1 MQADSPSILT
11 ADTAATTQVAV
22 PEPSDLAVR
31 YHRTGNVLWAG
42 ATVLDLLVP
51 AALLFTGLSARVR
64 NLAARLARGR
74 RFATIALYAFAYVLI
89 QALVFLPL
97 SWYAGFVRQHAYG
110 LSTEAASEWVSDW
123 AKGVAIS
130 AVVAALLLWIPYR
143 LLHVSPRRWW
153 LWTGLLT
160 APLTVFALIVLPVY
174 IAPLF
179 DRYGRMRDRALEQRI
194 QQLAARAGI
203 PDSRIYEVKKS
214 DETRRVNA
222 YVTGFG
228 GTKRIV
234 LWDTLVDRLGPDE
247 VTFVVGHEIGHFVL
261 RHTLTVIV
269 LATLLMTLSLYAVH
283 RVSGW
288 LIAPVR
294 AALRVRPAGRRGVA
308 SLARPGGRHRNPGGH
323 ARRARTLPLGGA
335 GGGSLRVGD
344 HPRQPRCRCA
354 RSCGCSEDNLAVPRT
369 GWLFRLWR
377 GSHPNLAD
385 RIEFANR
392 YSPWAR
398 GEPLRCGDRSA
409 WPSRRP
415 PLDAG
420 CPRRGSPAGTGPARA
435 AGGRGRWWCSPHSPT
450 TASPSTATPSSR
462 SWCC

>member
-1 MQADSPSILT
+1 MQGDSTFIQT
-11 ADTAATTQVAV
+11 MDTATTTQVAV

-31 YHRTGNVLWAG
+31 YHRSGNVLWAG

-143 LLHVSPRRWW
+143 LLRVSPRRWW

-160 APLTVFALIVLPVY
+160 APLTVLALIVLPVY

-288 LIAPVR
+288 LIAR
-294 AALRVRPAGRRGVA
+294 FGRRFGFDRLDDVA
-308 SLARPGGRHRNPGGH
+308 SLPLLALVGGMVILAATPAALALSRWEEREADRFGLEITRDNPAAARAFVR
-323 ARRARTLPLGGA
+323 L
-335 GGGSLRVGD
+335 
-344 HPRQPRCRCA
+344 Q
-354 RSCGCSEDNLAVPRT
+354 EDNLAVPRT

-377 GSHPNLAD
+377 GSHPDLAD

-398 GEPLRCGDRSA
+398 GEPLRYGDRF
-409 WPSRRP
+409 
-415 PLDAG
+415 
-420 CPRRGSPAGTGPARA
+420 RA
-435 AGGRGRWWCSPHSPT
+435 AEPPP
-450 TASPSTATPSSR
+450 AP
-462 SWCC
+462 